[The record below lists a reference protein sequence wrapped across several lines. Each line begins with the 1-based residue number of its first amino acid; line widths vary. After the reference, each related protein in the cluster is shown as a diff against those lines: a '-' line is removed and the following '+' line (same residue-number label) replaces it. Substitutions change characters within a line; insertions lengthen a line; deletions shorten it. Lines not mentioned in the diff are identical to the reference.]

1 MQNELSIVEPSFY
14 AKRFYEFM
22 SNNVVDTE
30 GDATLVGSNFTSR
43 RESDSEEDSVIEK
56 DSKSSKDKKSKD
68 KTRTRSDSA

>member
-1 MQNELSIVEPSFY
+1 
-14 AKRFYEFM
+14 M

-30 GDATLVGSNFTSR
+30 GDATLVGSNSNFTSR

-56 DSKSSKDKKSKD
+56 EIKSSKDKKKD